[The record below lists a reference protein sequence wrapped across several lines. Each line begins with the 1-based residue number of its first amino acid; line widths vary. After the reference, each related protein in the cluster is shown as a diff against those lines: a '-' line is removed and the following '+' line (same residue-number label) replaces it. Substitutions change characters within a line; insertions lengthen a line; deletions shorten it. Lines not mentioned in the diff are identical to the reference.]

1 MAKPDVELKAE
12 AEAKAKA
19 EAEAKAKAEA
29 KRPCEYCQQV
39 GKHANGCPAVTKV
52 ACEKM
57 GCPGC
62 GFKKVCKHEFKS

>member
-1 MAKPDVELKAE
+1 
-12 AEAKAKA
+12 
-19 EAEAKAKAEA
+19 
-29 KRPCEYCQQV
+29 
-39 GKHANGCPAVTKV
+39 VTKV